1 MSTSLSVLD
10 QVLVLM
16 AGIGAGTIN
25 TIVGSG
31 TLITFPVLVLLGVPP
46 LTANVSNTIG
56 LVPGAVSGTIGYR
69 RELRGQGTRLWWLG
83 AAGLAGGLTGAVALL
98 ALPSAA
104 FDAVVPALIVLAL
117 VAVVVQP
124 RVAAR
129 VATRPRT
136 STDDRPR
143 WWLVLGVYLTGIYG
157 GYFGAAQGVLL
168 LALLGMAI
176 AEDLQ
181 RLNGTKNLV
190 AALVNGIA
198 ALLFVVVAE
207 PDWRVVVLVAIGST
221 IGGQVG
227 SRVGRRLSP
236 TVLRV
241 VIVVVGLVAVVRL
254 LAG

>member
-1 MSTSLSVLD
+1 VSTSLSVLE
-10 QVLVLM
+10 QVLVLV
-16 AGIGAGTIN
+16 AGIGAGAIN

-56 LVPGAVSGTIGYR
+56 LVPGAVSGTAGYR
-69 RELRGQGTRLWWLG
+69 RELRGQATRLWWLG
-83 AAGLAGGLTGAVALL
+83 SAGLAGGLTGAIALL
-98 ALPSAA
+98 VLPSAA
-104 FDAVVPALIVLAL
+104 FDAIVPVLIVLAL
-117 VAVVVQP
+117 VAVLVQP

-129 VATRPRT
+129 VAARPRT
-136 STDDRPR
+136 GVVGPPR

-176 AEDLQ
+176 PEDLQ

-198 ALLFVVVAE
+198 AVLFVVVAE
-207 PDWRVVVLVAIGST
+207 PDWQVVVLVAVGST

-227 SRVGRRLSP
+227 ARVGRRLSP
-236 TVLRV
+236 TVLRA

-254 LAG
+254 LTG

>member
-1 MSTSLSVLD
+1 MSTSLGVLE
-10 QVLVLM
+10 QLLVLL
-16 AGIGAGTIN
+16 AGVGAGTIN

-56 LVPGAVSGTIGYR
+56 LVPGAVSGTVGYR
-69 RELRGQGTRLWWLG
+69 RELAGQAARLWWLG

-98 ALPSAA
+98 VLPSAA
-104 FDAVVPALIVLAL
+104 FDAIVPVLIVLAL

-129 VATRPRT
+129 VARVGTAP
-136 STDDRPR
+136 TDGRPR
-143 WWLVLGVYLTGIYG
+143 WWLVLGVFLTGIYG

-176 AEDLQ
+176 PEDLQ
-181 RLNGTKNLV
+181 RLNATKNLV
-190 AALVNGIA
+190 AALVNGLA
-198 ALLFVVVAE
+198 AVLFVLVAD

-227 SRVGRRLSP
+227 AGVGRRLSP
-236 TVLRV
+236 TVLRA

-254 LAG
+254 LTR